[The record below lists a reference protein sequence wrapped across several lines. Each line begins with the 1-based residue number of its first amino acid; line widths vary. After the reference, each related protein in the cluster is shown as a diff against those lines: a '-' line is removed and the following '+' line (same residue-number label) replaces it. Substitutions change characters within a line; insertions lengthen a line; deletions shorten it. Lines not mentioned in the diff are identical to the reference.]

1 MVRNPVNPAQLS
13 SIIVGLT
20 TQSVPNDMI
29 HFFSAKRITIECDAP
44 VEWTLDGERESETDA
59 VRMENLHSA
68 VSIMI
73 PRHVTAMPFEWHREE
88 AEL

>member
-29 HFFSAKRITIECDAP
+29 HFFSARRITIECDEP
-44 VEWTLDGERESETDA
+44 VEWTLDGEREAATDGIS
-59 VRMENLHSA
+59 MENLHSA
-68 VSIMI
+68 VRIMI
-73 PRHVTAMPFEWHREE
+73 PRAVTSAPFEWHKED